1 MAAGVASST
10 RYYTLPYCYVR
21 LHKAAVD
28 QSTVYVDKTL
38 FCILGLQ
45 HQGGRAFLPGLL
57 IGKKRDWIEEK
68 VLLRN

>member
-28 QSTVYVDKTL
+28 QSTVYVDTVL
-38 FCILGLQ
+38 Y
-45 HQGGRAFLPGLL
+45 PGFAASRRT
-57 IGKKRDWIEEK
+57 GFPAGPPDRKKRDWIEEK

>member
-28 QSTVYVDKTL
+28 QSTVYVDKEEL
-38 FCILGLQ
+38 IVDDIPIFV
-45 HQGGRAFLPGLL
+45 RAF
-57 IGKKRDWIEEK
+57 
-68 VLLRN
+68 